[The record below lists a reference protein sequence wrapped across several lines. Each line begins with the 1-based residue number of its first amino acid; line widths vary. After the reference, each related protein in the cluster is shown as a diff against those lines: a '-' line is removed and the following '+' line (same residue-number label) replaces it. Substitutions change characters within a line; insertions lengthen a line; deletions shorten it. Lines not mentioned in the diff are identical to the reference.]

1 MKNLEKKKVSI
12 TVIRRLPTYYRY
24 LDELLGRG
32 IERISSQDLS
42 VLTGFTASQIRQDLN
57 NFGGFGQQ
65 GYGYNVLDLKS
76 QISRIIGYDVQ
87 KNAVLVGAG
96 RLGQTLAAYKGFKDS
111 GLNVIG
117 IFDRNPNNIGK
128 VINDVE
134 IKPMDEL
141 EPFLEE
147 NHLDIGIITV
157 AKDGAQEIADKYIEH
172 GIKAIWNFAPVDI
185 VVPEGVFIESVRL
198 TDSLL
203 TLSYFLR
210 SSEEVAE

>member
-1 MKNLEKKKVSI
+1 
-12 TVIRRLPTYYRY
+12 
-24 LDELLGRG
+24 
-32 IERISSQDLS
+32 
-42 VLTGFTASQIRQDLN
+42 
-57 NFGGFGQQ
+57 
-65 GYGYNVLDLKS
+65 
-76 QISRIIGYDVQ
+76 
-87 KNAVLVGAG
+87 
-96 RLGQTLAAYKGFKDS
+96 
-111 GLNVIG
+111 
-117 IFDRNPNNIGK
+117 
-128 VINDVE
+128 
-134 IKPMDEL
+134 MDEL

-203 TLSYFLR
+203 MLSYFLR